1 MNRMNLLNNHAVGMC
16 AFVLAD
22 PVPRLSAHRVE
33 RLSADFAGIPLV
45 QFRAALYMY
54 ECLATKQV
62 KVHGKFTFIKRY
74 KIAYKVRRSRAAHLG
89 KHPYLRTTTLFK
101 PRPAMRMFTVTPDAA
116 LGFTGPPDPAEVV
129 ADEGGSEASDSD

>member
-74 KIAYKVRRSRAAHLG
+74 KIAYKVRRSRLAHLG
-89 KHPYLRTTTLFK
+89 KHPYLRTTTIFK

-129 ADEGGSEASDSD
+129 AVERGSDASDSD